1 MAEEA
6 LVSFVTEPTIFGGVE
21 AGGTN
26 TVCVVGSGQ
35 GDVADRLEFGTTT
48 PEATIQGAVRFFA
61 EGTGHRIAALG
72 LGWFGPLEIRRGH
85 SRYGVVGRTPKP
97 GWEGADVVSPFREAL
112 GVPVAVDTDVA
123 AAALAEGEWGA
134 AQGLASHVYLTVGT
148 GIGGGAIVDGFVLHG
163 LGHPEMGHLPVVRAD
178 GDDFTGVCPFHGAC
192 LEGMASGPAIEGRWG
207 RPAEDLGP
215 EQAAEAADL
224 VASYLA
230 QGLRAVT
237 YVVAPQRI
245 VVGGGV
251 ARLPGFLAAL
261 RRHFAGSLAGYPG
274 LSEHAAD
281 DFVSAAR
288 LGDMAGPLGGL
299 VLARRALGQPG
310 VLD

>member
-1 MAEEA
+1 MSSVA
-6 LVSFVTEPTIFGGVE
+6 EPTIFGGIE

-26 TVCVVGSGQ
+26 TVCVLGSGP
-35 GDVADRLEFGTTT
+35 GDIADRLEFSTTT
-48 PEATIQGAVRFFA
+48 PQATIKRAVRFFA
-61 EGTGHRIAALG
+61 EGTGGEHRIAAIG
-72 LGWFGPLEIRRGH
+72 LGWFGPLEIRKGH

-97 GWEGADVVSPFREAL
+97 GWEGADVVSPFREAF
-112 GVPVAVDTDVA
+112 GVPVALDTDVG

-134 AQGLASHVYLTVGT
+134 AQGLSSHVYLTVGT
-148 GIGGGAIVDGFVLHG
+148 GIGGGAIMEGSVLHG

-215 EQAAEAADL
+215 VEAAEAAEL

-237 YVVAPQRI
+237 YVVVPQRI

-251 ARLPGFLAAL
+251 ARLPGFLSSL

-274 LSEHAAD
+274 LPEHAAEE
-281 DFVSAAR
+281 FVSAAR

-299 VLARRALGQPG
+299 VLARRALG
-310 VLD
+310 